1 MVVLQTATQD
11 RWNDEKRHKDG
22 LKCDSDEENH
32 KYNSKIPKAAWSPLQ
47 YAKRPLWNSDLG
59 TYPLSTPPPPHPFR
73 KMRSHLPIHTPV
85 QSLKTRKSQN
95 MCGNEATKPNTLAKK
110 QKMTST
116 GLRPILSD
124 NSPPT
129 IAPTSHPP
137 KTRDVERELRIALSQ
152 TRSN

>member
-47 YAKRPLWNSDLG
+47 YAKRPLCNLDLG
-59 TYPLSTPPPPHPFR
+59 TYPLSTPLR
-73 KMRSHLPIHTPV
+73 KMRPHLPIHTPV
-85 QSLKTRKSQN
+85 QSLKSRKSQN
-95 MCGNEATKPNTLAKK
+95 MCGNEAKRPNTLAKK

-137 KTRDVERELRIALSQ
+137 KTREVERELRIALSQ

>member
-1 MVVLQTATQD
+1 MTAT
-11 RWNDEKRHKDG
+11 RKITNTIVKFRKRHG
-22 LKCDSDEENH
+22 LLFNTPNDRSEIQT
-32 KYNSKIPKAAWSPLQ
+32 YIPTLH
-47 YAKRPLWNSDLG
+47 
-59 TYPLSTPPPPHPFR
+59 PPPPSFR
-73 KMRSHLPIHTPV
+73 KMRPHLPIHTPV
-85 QSLKTRKSQN
+85 QSLKSRKSQN
-95 MCGNEATKPNTLAKK
+95 MWGNEANRPNTLAKK

-137 KTRDVERELRIALSQ
+137 KTREVERELRIALSQ

>member
-1 MVVLQTATQD
+1 MVVLQTATPD
-11 RWNDEKRHKDG
+11 KWNDEKRHKDG

-32 KYNSKIPKAAWSPLQ
+32 KYNSKIPKAAWSPFQ
-47 YAKRPLWNSDLG
+47 YAKRTLWNLDLG
-59 TYPLSTPPPPHPFR
+59 TYPLSPPPPPFR
-73 KMRSHLPIHTPV
+73 KMRPHLPIHTPV
-85 QSLKTRKSQN
+85 QSLKSRKSQN
-95 MCGNEATKPNTLAKK
+95 MCGNEANRPNTLAKK
-110 QKMTST
+110 QKMTRT

-137 KTRDVERELRIALSQ
+137 KTREVERELRIALSQ

>member
-1 MVVLQTATQD
+1 MVVLQTATRD

-32 KYNSKIPKAAWSPLQ
+32 KHNSKIPKAAWSPLQ
-47 YAKRPLWNSDLG
+47 YVKRPLWNLDLG
-59 TYPLSTPPPPHPFR
+59 TYPLSTPLR
-73 KMRSHLPIHTPV
+73 KMRPHLPIHTPV

-137 KTRDVERELRIALSQ
+137 KTREVERELRIALSQ